1 MNGYSILLGKD
12 EKNPLIEIRAT
23 DKNETNTYTR
33 LPHLKYLKNFAS
45 IAAQAAPSLL
55 TQVQVA
61 KSSIMEVVVNG
72 SLAKAA
78 DGDGFRAMVKG
89 ADGKIIENAR
99 LYNADTLSNLVN
111 AAAVWQIAS
120 VVVAQKHLADI
131 NKKLD
136 DLKDG
141 IDRIQDFQQ
150 TDRKSNVFMI
160 SNKLKEKITILMNSK
175 DQKKDGIVS
184 LIELNSYDDI
194 LQKIYLHLKAD
205 LSTYGFKKTEH
216 KEMFGT
222 ADYKDALEKKI
233 EEVQEYLDF
242 AYLSLSLRSMN
253 TSVIDYLGGNDDLVK
268 YRTNEIKKEIESLN
282 YFIKDIGENITKEVK
297 GLKSIINDAQSFV
310 KNNKG
315 NIAVGAATLALGPLG
330 GVALGA
336 SAIGG
341 VIGKSVIAGSATA
354 LGKKLFGEGEK
365 SNLLEE
371 RKQEMLEK
379 LNNCL
384 VSSKHQ
390 AEYGMKLVNT
400 NLHQLV
406 EKEEPIKLAFQKLDD
421 SHILCLNT
429 NEKIEI

>member
-253 TSVIDYLGGNDDLVK
+253 TSVIGYLGGNDDLVK

-282 YFIKDIGENITKEVK
+282 YLIKDIGENITKEVK

-310 KNNKG
+310 KK
-315 NIAVGAATLALGPLG
+315 
-330 GVALGA
+330 
-336 SAIGG
+336 
-341 VIGKSVIAGSATA
+341 
-354 LGKKLFGEGEK
+354 
-365 SNLLEE
+365 
-371 RKQEMLEK
+371 
-379 LNNCL
+379 
-384 VSSKHQ
+384 
-390 AEYGMKLVNT
+390 
-400 NLHQLV
+400 
-406 EKEEPIKLAFQKLDD
+406 
-421 SHILCLNT
+421 
-429 NEKIEI
+429 